1 MFDPATTA
9 LLRAV
14 LEEVCEEISRSETG
28 ARTRVASR
36 ILEAAAKGDVA
47 PESLKQ
53 VGREALHDAPT
64 MCR

>member
-14 LEEVCEEISRSETG
+14 LDEVCEDISRLETG

-36 ILEAAAKGDVA
+36 ILEAAANGDIA
-47 PESLKQ
+47 ADSLKQ

-64 MCR
+64 MWR